1 MGNVMGWTPNSWRKH
16 PIVQVPDY
24 TDQNKLEAVEKY
36 MAGLPPLVFA
46 GEAIALRERLGDVAM
61 GNAFLLQGGDC
72 AESFDDFSAN
82 RIRDTFRLF
91 LQMAVV
97 LTFGAS
103 MPVIKV
109 GRIAGQ
115 FAKPRSAPTEVIDGV
130 ELPSYRGD
138 MVNGNAFTEADRV
151 PDPDRLLKGYHQSS
165 ATLNLLRAFATGG
178 LADLEKVHGWTLDF
192 ISGSEQASRYEKIAS
207 RIDDCL
213 NFMRACGISSDTS
226 RPLRETEFF
235 TSHEALLLNYEEAF
249 TRKDTITSEG
259 GYFSTSA
266 HMLWIGDR
274 TRQIDGAHVEY
285 MRGIRN
291 PIGMK
296 CGPSMASDD
305 LLRLIETLNPENI
318 PGKLTLISRMGADKV
333 VDHLPP
339 LLEAVKNAGYH
350 VVWCCDPM
358 HGNTVKA
365 SSGYKTRRVQDVLE
379 EVKGFFKAH
388 DIVGTH
394 PGGIHFE
401 MTGSDVTECVGG
413 DVKAVSEDSLSDRY
427 HTFCDPRLNANQSL
441 ELAFLIADLLQKRR
455 EGGNIL
461 AKAS

>member
-1 MGNVMGWTPNSWRKH
+1 
-16 PIVQVPDY
+16 
-24 TDQNKLEAVEKY
+24 
-36 MAGLPPLVFA
+36 
-46 GEAIALRERLGDVAM
+46 
-61 GNAFLLQGGDC
+61 
-72 AESFDDFSAN
+72 
-82 RIRDTFRLF
+82 
-91 LQMAVV
+91 V

-115 FAKPRSAPTEVIDGV
+115 FAKPRSSPTEVIDGV

-151 PDPDRLLKGYHQSS
+151 PDPDRLMKGYHQSS

-192 ISGSEQASRYEKIAS
+192 ISGSEQASRYEQIAS

-249 TRKDTITSEG
+249 TRKDTITREG

-296 CGPSMASDD
+296 CGPSMETDD

-333 VDHLPP
+333 SDHLPP
-339 LLEAVKNAGYH
+339 LLEAVKQSGYH

-365 SSGYKTRRVQDVLE
+365 STGYKTRRVQDVLQ
-379 EVKGFFKAH
+379 EVTGFFKAH
-388 DIVGTH
+388 DMVGTH

-413 DVKAVSEDSLSDRY
+413 DVQAVSEETLSDRY

-455 EGGNIL
+455 ECGNIL

>member
-1 MGNVMGWTPNSWRKH
+1 MGWTPNSWRKH

-24 TDQNKLEAVEKY
+24 TDQNKLEAVEKN

-296 CGPSMASDD
+296 CGPTMASDD